1 MTLQWLTPWAL
12 AGLALL
18 AVPIAIHL
26 VGRPPRRRVVVPS
39 LRPVAATV
47 PRLARRRAVRDPWLL
62 ALRLGLLGAA
72 VVAAAGPLVVS
83 ASRRAGWASRVV
95 RAIVVDGGAAARGA
109 LEARATAARDG
120 ALASEV
126 VVAEPLDAGVGR
138 AVAWLAQQPPARRE
152 IVFVGDGRWGSLS
165 PTVRDVVPAAIGL
178 RLARVEPTTPA
189 ADSRLWR
196 GADSDGRP
204 RAARVAVA
212 TTADGRTSTTTTPVE
227 LPVIPLTLESAG
239 ADRAWLAAVR
249 EAVLGEGWFLREP
262 PTWQA
267 IALRWPGAP
276 VADEALRALDDA
288 DRSRLVPLAVAM
300 LDGAAAEATAVPTA
314 PIAPTAPWS
323 ALGGGLSAVR
333 TGESLIVRFEAAP
346 TPATVE
352 SAVRAALAVAV
363 GQDDTPRADGGAW
376 DAAFVAAFERPADA
390 AADGTGTGDEPRDAR
405 WLWLVVAVGVIVE
418 STARRRIDTGRGAA
432 AEGAS

>member
-39 LRPVAATV
+39 LRLVAATV

-83 ASRRAGWASRVV
+83 EARRAAWASRVV

-109 LEARATAARDG
+109 LEARATASRDG

-126 VVAEPLDAGVGR
+126 VVADPLDAGVGR

-165 PTVRDVVPAAIGL
+165 PAVRKAVPAAIGL
-178 RLARVEPTTPA
+178 RLARVEMGTPA

-204 RAARVAVA
+204 RAARITVT
-212 TTADGRTSTTTTPVE
+212 TTADGRTSTATTPVA
-227 LPVIPLTLESAG
+227 LPVIPLTLEAAG
-239 ADRAWLAAVR
+239 GDREWLAAVR
-249 EAVLGEGWFLREP
+249 EAVIGEGWFLREP
-262 PTWQA
+262 PTWQP
-267 IALRWPGAP
+267 IVLRWPGAP
-276 VADEALRALDDA
+276 VADEALRALDDS

-300 LDGAAAEATAVPTA
+300 LDGAPAGATAVP
-314 PIAPTAPWS
+314 IAPWG

-333 TGESLIVRFEAAP
+333 TGESLIVRFDAAP

-352 SAVRAALAVAV
+352 LAVRAALAVAV

-376 DAAFVAAFERPADA
+376 DAAFVAAFERPADTA
-390 AADGTGTGDEPRDAR
+390 AVGTGTGDEPRDAR

-418 STARRRIDTGRGAA
+418 SAARRRIDTRRGAA